1 MRLYLV
7 GLLTIPALYVLG
19 VYARDTAHLWR
30 AVRRYG
36 GEDERVLTRGGRVTQ
51 RVLRVIARVL
61 RVTPSKGRP

>member
-1 MRLYLV
+1 MLYIL
-7 GLLTIPALYVLG
+7 GALTLPALYVLG

-51 RVLRVIARVL
+51 RVLQVVARVL
-61 RVTPSKGRP
+61 RITPSRRRP